1 MMTQVLGVHYFDGPN
16 FRIWQVITYM
26 FMHDYSSLFHIM
38 FNMFALYTFGSSLE
52 YIMGSKRFLNFYL
65 ITGLG
70 ALALQLLVQGFDMGC
85 QSCMRRMKRGRQY
98 NFFRLIHVPVFA
110 RGCERVVWV
119 WERAMQKKWCICSLC
134 LLQPGHGPF
143 CDPMGRVQVL
153 GQSGAPGLL
162 AAAELKRWCGKGM
175 LVANEFIHMGVLL
188 ASPTPPMAEF
198 IIGMVNAQVHMVKA
212 VKRGF
217 DVAGWVVFPSFPNFL
232 PMATRRLAARLVGQA
247 WWSRLGVLR
256 RFDFNVLQVGF
267 THVKSL
273 VSRIAQGLRQ
283 GSLVQGKL
291 NAVVANTM
299 ARRHPPRH
307 QGGPVGHAD
316 GGCHVAFIGHPP
328 TAGQCVQVRGLDSGV
343 AIAAQMVSPVLVSDE
358 NDEIG
363 GFGHGGLCSISANA
377 SGFDH
382 VGPFGQIGI
391 HTPV

>member
-1 MMTQVLGVHYFDGPN
+1 MKTIAQIAAELQGYDPQALPAEAVLDFLARLVTPVRESQSLPLFEALGKVLADDVNSPLNVPPHDNSAMDG
-16 FRIWQVITYM
+16 YA
-26 FMHDYSSLFHIM
+26 
-38 FNMFALYTFGSSLE
+38 FNGRQLQAGQ
-52 YIMGSKRFLNFYL
+52 
-65 ITGLG
+65 
-70 ALALQLLVQGFDMGC
+70 ALQL
-85 QSCMRRMKRGRQY
+85 
-98 NFFRLIHVPVFA
+98 
-110 RGCERVVWV
+110 RVVGTAFAGKAWAGKAGIGECV
-119 WERAMQKKWCICSLC
+119 KIMTGAIMPVDFDTVVPQEMVSFAEGNSEHI
-134 LLQPGHGPF
+134 
-143 CDPMGRVQVL
+143 VI
-153 GQSGAPGLL
+153 APGLL

-212 VKRGF
+212 VKRDF

-247 WWSRLGVLR
+247 GCSRLGVLR

-273 VSRIAQGLRQ
+273 VFRIAQGLRQ

-299 ARRHPPRH
+299 ARRHPTRH

-343 AIAAQMVSPVLVSDE
+343 AIATQMVRAVLVGYED
-358 NDEIG
+358 DEIW
-363 GFGHGGLCSISANA
+363 GFVHGSEGLFGANTG
-377 SGFDH
+377 GFDH

-391 HTPV
+391 HTPG